1 MPLIVTPGRL
11 SKLSEFYHQL
21 SSMLAAGLT
30 LVQTL
35 EQIHRSPPAAFLR
48 RPVQHLLDGLQQ
60 GLDFSDALA
69 TLPDWLP
76 SFDVALIAAG
86 EKSGRLDAV
95 FRILSDYYQAR
106 SKLARQ
112 VIGYL
117 MYPAFM
123 VIAAVFLGPFIP
135 SGGPFAD
142 GNWGGYFRETFGVLL
157 LGFVVIFLL
166 LYACQGRRGEF
177 WRSLLERLLHPV
189 PILGKARRQLAVSR
203 LATALEALLNAGVP
217 IFQAWEMAAAA
228 SGSPALRRAVAGWES
243 RLQSGDSPGDLLPQT
258 PVFPDMFA
266 NLYHTGEISG
276 TLDDTLQRLKTY
288 YEDEASRRLQ
298 ALAWWLPRVVYFALV
313 VYLAFKVVGFWLGY
327 YDMILSSPLGSPE

>member
-21 SSMLAAGLT
+21 SSMMAAGLT

-48 RPVQHLLDGLQQ
+48 RPVRHLLDGLQQ
-60 GLDFSDALA
+60 GLDLSDALA

-95 FRILSDYYQAR
+95 FRILSDYYQA
-106 SKLARQ
+106 KAQLARQ
-112 VIGYL
+112 ILGYL
-117 MYPAFM
+117 AYPLFTLHG
-123 VIAAVFLGPFIP
+123 AVFII
-135 SGGPFAD
+135 PFAD
-142 GNWGGYFRETFGVLL
+142 AFLTGNWGGYLGQTVGLLIPAYVL
-157 LGFVVIFLL
+157 VFLL
-166 LYACQGRRGEF
+166 IYACQGRRGEF
-177 WRSLLERLLHPV
+177 WRSLVEKVLHPV

-243 RLQSGDSPGDLLPQT
+243 RLQGGDSPGDLLPQT

-276 TLDDTLQRLKTY
+276 TLDDTLRRLRQY
-288 YEDEASRRLQ
+288 YNDEATRRIQ
-298 ALAWWLPRVVYFALV
+298 ALATWVPRLIYFAIV
-313 VYLAFKVVGFWLGY
+313 IVIAIHIIGFWSGY
-327 YDMILSSPLGSPE
+327 FDAIFSNPLGSSE